1 MLITIDK
8 IYSLK
13 YCTNDAKNKSTI
25 INIIP
30 FISFVLL

>member
-1 MLITIDK
+1 MLITIGK

-25 INIIP
+25 TNIIP
-30 FISFVLL
+30 FIIKTF